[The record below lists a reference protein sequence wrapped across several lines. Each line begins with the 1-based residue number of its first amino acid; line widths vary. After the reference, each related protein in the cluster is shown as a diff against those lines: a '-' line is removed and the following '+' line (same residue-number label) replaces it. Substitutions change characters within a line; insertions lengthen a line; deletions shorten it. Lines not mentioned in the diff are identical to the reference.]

1 MRLVHMMIRCT
12 GVAVLIGLGVAWLGT
27 PEQATAQTS
36 ASVSIVDFSFSAGT
50 VTGEAGGSVTWTND
64 GAAPHSATGDGG
76 EFDTG
81 VLNSGESATITF
93 STPGTYT
100 YHCSVHP
107 DMVATV
113 VVTAVA
119 GDDDDEPVI
128 DLPNTGSGLAGS
140 GSAGTMGLLAISGAV
155 TLLGSLVLRMASR

>member
-1 MRLVHMMIRCT
+1 M
-12 GVAVLIGLGVAWLGT
+12 
-27 PEQATAQTS
+27 S
-36 ASVSIVDFSFSAGT
+36 SIPA
-50 VTGEAGGSVTWTND
+50 
-64 GAAPHSATGDGG
+64 
-76 EFDTG
+76 
-81 VLNSGESATITF
+81 SATITF